1 MARALLRKVPSQKAI
16 KKMKGLDYTGGL
28 LITSRFF
35 QWIYMVL
42 LECLES
48 LTPYYTLGHQDT
60 KVRLQGGISFGNS
73 SSQSLNLLRNHEATR
88 PFRLGETSG
97 LFSSWLLAVCWKY
110 WEQMHTVYT
119 HKHICLRHSFFFF
132 FPKKALF

>member
-1 MARALLRKVPSQKAI
+1 MATALLRKVPSQKAI
-16 KKMKGLDYTGGL
+16 KKMKGPDYTGGL
-28 LITSRFF
+28 LITSSFF

-48 LTPYYTLGHQDT
+48 LTPYYTLCHQGA

-73 SSQSLNLLRNHEATR
+73 SLSLNLLRNHKATR

-119 HKHICLRHSFFFF
+119 HKHIFLKHSFFFF
-132 FPKKALF
+132 FS